1 MTMAFQLPVTIHTR
15 TIKAPGVT
23 IYEPNVAGLAN
34 RHAQQQINRT
44 IDHTIQAMRKQQMQ
58 VFETGSSQREMLGHY
73 EIKTNERGIL
83 SLILSNYAYS
93 YPMAHGNTIA
103 RSLTFDVNTGKLY
116 SLSDLFMPGSNYV
129 KALSEQIA
137 VQIKQRDLPLLDGF
151 QAIKPDQDYYLAD
164 KALVVYFQLYE
175 ITPYY
180 AGFPMFPISVYSVQS
195 IAADPGPLTTL
206 AADLA

>member
-1 MTMAFQLPVTIHTR
+1 MIVAFQLPVTIHTR
-15 TIKAPGVT
+15 TIQAPGIT
-23 IYEPNVAGLAN
+23 IYVPHVAGLAN
-34 RHAQQQINRT
+34 RQVQQQINAT
-44 IDHTIQAMRKQQMQ
+44 IDRTVQEMQKQQMQ
-58 VFETGSSQREMLGHY
+58 VFETGSSHREMLGHY

-103 RSLTFDVNTGKLY
+103 RSLTFDVNTGKSY
-116 SLSDLFMPGSNYV
+116 SLGDLFKPGSDYV

-137 VQIKQRDLPLLDGF
+137 VQIKQRDLPLLNGF
-151 QAIKPDQDYYLAD
+151 QTIRPDQDFYLAD

-180 AGFPMFPISVYSVQS
+180 VGFPMFPISVYSVQS
-195 IAADPGPLTTL
+195 ILAEPGPLSTL